1 MSATQAR
8 ALAHYSSMAAQAALL
23 QPARRGSPTPVER
36 VAELRKAIRRLAL
49 AEVDESNLAGVY
61 SRDERHA
68 IAAELLAA
76 QLNVER
82 LLGELVHLL

>member
-36 VAELRKAIRRLAL
+36 VAELRKAVRRLVV
-49 AEVDESNLAGVY
+49 AEVCADRPVG
-61 SRDERHA
+61 DGERA
-68 IAAELLAA
+68 LNAAELLAA